1 MEKAFVAPADAF
13 FYGRWSWVCRQT
25 LVLVFIIK
33 EMFGASFEELYF
45 DEIKQ
50 MLNLTLFLIFK
61 GSHIKQKTFV
71 TNFNFTIT

>member
-1 MEKAFVAPADAF
+1 
-13 FYGRWSWVCRQT
+13 
-25 LVLVFIIK
+25 
-33 EMFGASFEELYF
+33 MFGASFEELYF